1 MKRRPS
7 AEARGFTLIEVV
19 VALAIVAI
27 GMLAAFSAVTQTA
40 SNASYLRDR
49 TFAAWIASDLI
60 AEIRLSGQMPSVD
73 ETQGRVDFANQ
84 EWRWRRVVV
93 ETQVAGLRQVR
104 VQVRRATDADDAAL
118 AEVVGVL
125 GQAQLESVASP
136 TPWGGAASEAP
147 PP

>member
-1 MKRRPS
+1 MKRPGN
-7 AEARGFTLIEVV
+7 AETRGFTLIEVV

-27 GMLAAFSAVTQTA
+27 GMLAAFRAVTQTA
-40 SNASYLRDR
+40 SNAAYLRDR

-60 AEIRLSGQMPSVD
+60 TELRLSGQMPSVD
-73 ETQGRVDFANQ
+73 ATDGRVEFANQ

-104 VQVRRATDADDAAL
+104 VQVRRATDPADASL

-125 GQAQLESVASP
+125 GEAQLESVASP
-136 TPWGGAASEAP
+136 TPWGGAVAEAP
-147 PP
+147 